1 MSFKTLVSSRYEIYA
16 KQMTFMDYTEELLNG
31 YDLDQIFDEMH
42 LSGGFDEKKLVTYIE
57 HEAKSK
63 GIILDKDIDED
74 ALHEMYKVAE
84 KGLS

>member
-1 MSFKTLVSSRYEIYA
+1 MSFKTLVSGRYEICA
-16 KQMTFMDYTEELLNG
+16 KQMNFMAYTDELLNG
-31 YDLDQIFDEMH
+31 YDLDQVFDEMYH
-42 LSGGFDEKKLVTYIE
+42 SGGFDEKKLVTYIE
-57 HEAKSK
+57 HDAKSK